1 MMSIPYT
8 CNYIISG
15 ILTNS
20 RGWRAVYVLVVER
33 IGNVIGCKEDISNIL
48 WLIEFDVKLILI
60 NMLDD
65 TYITVY
71 IMCIIK

>member
-1 MMSIPYT
+1 M
-8 CNYIISG
+8 
-15 ILTNS
+15 
-20 RGWRAVYVLVVER
+20 YVLVVER

-48 WLIEFDVKLILI
+48 WLIEFDVKLILL

-71 IMCIIK
+71 TMCMC